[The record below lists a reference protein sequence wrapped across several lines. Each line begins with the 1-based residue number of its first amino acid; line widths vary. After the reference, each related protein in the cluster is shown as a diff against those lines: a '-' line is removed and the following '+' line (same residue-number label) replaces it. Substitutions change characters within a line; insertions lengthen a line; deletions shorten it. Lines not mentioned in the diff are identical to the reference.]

1 MEYKRFC
8 QDKPLNLA
16 PNGGEI
22 VESGLEKE
30 FDSYIRKTIKHTII
44 NFAKYENIKRQREVS
59 IELLPDSE
67 FDDNSLSF
75 CDSDA
80 DLENYFSDCKIA
92 AIVAK
97 MPKDKKDMLK
107 LKLVDGYST
116 KEIATIY
123 RKSEV
128 RIRHIISDA
137 LKEIK
142 SKYEE

>member
-1 MEYKRFC
+1 M
-8 QDKPLNLA
+8 
-16 PNGGEI
+16 
-22 VESGLEKE
+22 ESGLEKE

>member
-1 MEYKRFC
+1 M
-8 QDKPLNLA
+8 
-16 PNGGEI
+16 GGEI

>member
-1 MEYKRFC
+1 M
-8 QDKPLNLA
+8 
-16 PNGGEI
+16 
-22 VESGLEKE
+22 ESGLEKE

-80 DLENYFSDCKIA
+80 ALENYFSDCKIA

>member
-1 MEYKRFC
+1 MER
-8 QDKPLNLA
+8 
-16 PNGGEI
+16 
-22 VESGLEKE
+22 GLEKE

-67 FDDNSLSF
+67 FSDNSLSF

-80 DLENYFSDCKIA
+80 ALENYFSDCKIA
-92 AIVAK
+92 EIVAK
-97 MPKDKKDMLK
+97 MSKDKKDMLK

-123 RKSEV
+123 KKSEV

>member
-1 MEYKRFC
+1 M
-8 QDKPLNLA
+8 
-16 PNGGEI
+16 
-22 VESGLEKE
+22 ESGLEKE

-128 RIRHIISDA
+128 RIRHIISEA

>member
-1 MEYKRFC
+1 M
-8 QDKPLNLA
+8 
-16 PNGGEI
+16 
-22 VESGLEKE
+22 ESGLEKE

-67 FDDNSLSF
+67 FGDNSLSF

-80 DLENYFSDCKIA
+80 GLENYFSDCKIA

>member
-1 MEYKRFC
+1 M
-8 QDKPLNLA
+8 
-16 PNGGEI
+16 
-22 VESGLEKE
+22 ESGLEKE

-67 FDDNSLSF
+67 FSDNSLSF

-80 DLENYFSDCKIA
+80 ALENYFSDCKIA
-92 AIVAK
+92 EIVAK

-123 RKSEV
+123 KKSEV

-137 LKEIK
+137 LREIK

>member
-1 MEYKRFC
+1 ME
-8 QDKPLNLA
+8 N
-16 PNGGEI
+16 
-22 VESGLEKE
+22 GLEKE

>member
-1 MEYKRFC
+1 M
-8 QDKPLNLA
+8 
-16 PNGGEI
+16 
-22 VESGLEKE
+22 ESGLEKE

-59 IELLPDSE
+59 IELLLNSE

-75 CDSDA
+75 CYSDA

>member
-1 MEYKRFC
+1 M
-8 QDKPLNLA
+8 
-16 PNGGEI
+16 
-22 VESGLEKE
+22 ESGLEKE

-59 IELLPDSE
+59 IELLPNSE

-128 RIRHIISDA
+128 
-137 LKEIK
+137 KEMFFIK
-142 SKYEE
+142 S

>member
-1 MEYKRFC
+1 M
-8 QDKPLNLA
+8 
-16 PNGGEI
+16 
-22 VESGLEKE
+22 ESGLEKE

-116 KEIATIY
+116 EEIATIY

>member
-1 MEYKRFC
+1 
-8 QDKPLNLA
+8 
-16 PNGGEI
+16 

-67 FDDNSLSF
+67 FSDNSLSF

-80 DLENYFSDCKIA
+80 ALENYFSDCKIA
-92 AIVAK
+92 EIVAK

-107 LKLVDGYST
+107 LKLVDEYST

-123 RKSEV
+123 KKSEV

>member
-1 MEYKRFC
+1 M
-8 QDKPLNLA
+8 
-16 PNGGEI
+16 
-22 VESGLEKE
+22 ESGLEKE

-97 MPKDKKDMLK
+97 MPKDKKDILK

-116 KEIATIY
+116 KEIATKY

>member
-1 MEYKRFC
+1 M
-8 QDKPLNLA
+8 
-16 PNGGEI
+16 GGEI

-59 IELLPDSE
+59 IELLPNSE

>member
-1 MEYKRFC
+1 M
-8 QDKPLNLA
+8 
-16 PNGGEI
+16 
-22 VESGLEKE
+22 ESGLEKE

-59 IELLPDSE
+59 IELLQDSE
-67 FDDNSLSF
+67 FRDNSLSF

-80 DLENYFSDCKIA
+80 ELENYFSDCKIA

>member
-1 MEYKRFC
+1 M
-8 QDKPLNLA
+8 
-16 PNGGEI
+16 
-22 VESGLEKE
+22 ESGLEKE

-67 FDDNSLSF
+67 FSDNSLSF

>member
-1 MEYKRFC
+1 M
-8 QDKPLNLA
+8 
-16 PNGGEI
+16 
-22 VESGLEKE
+22 ESGLEKE

-67 FDDNSLSF
+67 FRDNSLSF
-75 CDSDA
+75 CDSDSE
-80 DLENYFSDCKIA
+80 LENYFSDCKIA

>member
-1 MEYKRFC
+1 M
-8 QDKPLNLA
+8 
-16 PNGGEI
+16 
-22 VESGLEKE
+22 ESGLEKE

-59 IELLPDSE
+59 IELLPNSE

-107 LKLVDGYST
+107 LKLVDGYLT

>member
-1 MEYKRFC
+1 M
-8 QDKPLNLA
+8 
-16 PNGGEI
+16 
-22 VESGLEKE
+22 ESGLEKE

-67 FDDNSLSF
+67 FSDNSLSF

-80 DLENYFSDCKIA
+80 ALENYFSDCKIA
-92 AIVAK
+92 EIVAK

>member
-1 MEYKRFC
+1 M
-8 QDKPLNLA
+8 
-16 PNGGEI
+16 
-22 VESGLEKE
+22 ESGLEKE

-67 FDDNSLSF
+67 FSNNSLSF

-80 DLENYFSDCKIA
+80 SLENYFSDCKIA
-92 AIVAK
+92 EIVAK

-123 RKSEV
+123 KKSEV

>member
-1 MEYKRFC
+1 M
-8 QDKPLNLA
+8 
-16 PNGGEI
+16 
-22 VESGLEKE
+22 ESGLEKE

-59 IELLPDSE
+59 IELLPNSE

-128 RIRHIISDA
+128 RIRHISDA

>member
-1 MEYKRFC
+1 M
-8 QDKPLNLA
+8 
-16 PNGGEI
+16 
-22 VESGLEKE
+22 ESGLEKE

-97 MPKDKKDMLK
+97 MPKDKKDILK
-107 LKLVDGYST
+107 LKLVDEYST
-116 KEIATIY
+116 KEIATKY

>member
-1 MEYKRFC
+1 ME
-8 QDKPLNLA
+8 N
-16 PNGGEI
+16 
-22 VESGLEKE
+22 GLEKE

-59 IELLPDSE
+59 IELIPDSE
-67 FDDNSLSF
+67 FGDNSLSF

-80 DLENYFSDCKIA
+80 ELENYFSDCKIA
-92 AIVAK
+92 AIVEK

-123 RKSEV
+123 KKSEV

>member
-1 MEYKRFC
+1 M
-8 QDKPLNLA
+8 
-16 PNGGEI
+16 
-22 VESGLEKE
+22 ESGLEKE

-107 LKLVDGYST
+107 LKLVEGYST

>member
-1 MEYKRFC
+1 M
-8 QDKPLNLA
+8 
-16 PNGGEI
+16 
-22 VESGLEKE
+22 ESGLEKE

-142 SKYEE
+142 SKYEA

>member
-1 MEYKRFC
+1 M
-8 QDKPLNLA
+8 
-16 PNGGEI
+16 
-22 VESGLEKE
+22 ESGLEKE

-67 FDDNSLSF
+67 FSDNSLSF
-75 CDSDA
+75 YDSDA
-80 DLENYFSDCKIA
+80 ALENYFSDCKIA
-92 AIVAK
+92 EIVAK

-123 RKSEV
+123 KKSEV

>member
-1 MEYKRFC
+1 M
-8 QDKPLNLA
+8 
-16 PNGGEI
+16 
-22 VESGLEKE
+22 ESGLEKE

-107 LKLVDGYST
+107 LKLIDGYST